1 MLTREE
7 GMSKYR
13 GLADH
18 LDHTLGAREIMS
30 FAEIEQTLGFSL
42 PKSARRHAA
51 WWANT
56 GGGHVHAQAW
66 LKPGWKTSRVDMAK
80 ETVMFVRNTVVED
93 VVVADGIKEREHV
106 FHMSSFS
113 PAVARL
119 LHDTAGLHGD
129 LGQAA
134 ETLLRERIIER
145 RRRLIE
151 AFAARATGMTSDS
164 VDLIRE
170 DRDER

>member
-1 MLTREE
+1 
-7 GMSKYR
+7 MSKYR
-13 GLADH
+13 RLRDH
-18 LDHTLGAREIMS
+18 LDHAIGLQCPMTFKEVEA
-30 FAEIEQTLGFSL
+30 TLGFPL
-42 PKSARRHAA
+42 PQSARRHAA

-66 LKPGWKTSRVDMAK
+66 LKAGWKTSRVDLAK
-80 ETVMFVRNTVVED
+80 ETVMFIRDVAVDEAVAANGVRD
-93 VVVADGIKEREHV
+93 REHV
-106 FHMSSFS
+106 FHMSAFS

-119 LHDTAGLHGD
+119 LHETAGVDGNLGD
-129 LGQAA
+129 AA
-134 ETLLRERIIER
+134 ETLLRERVIER

-151 AFAARATGMTSDS
+151 EFAARATGMTSDS